1 MISESMR
8 RFPDNDLFRPPKTH
22 DSERLKRDIDAFIQN
37 GGKIQHIPSGLSM
50 DMAERFDMY
59 NRK

>member
-22 DSERLKRDIDAFIQN
+22 DSERLKRDTDAFIQN

-50 DMAERFDMY
+50 DMAARYDKY
-59 NRK
+59 KQ